1 MREEV
6 FFGEVHAYHY
16 ASAVDPPHYSLLI
29 AHGIG
34 GHGGTY
40 DKFCAAMLT
49 KGVEIW
55 SMDLPGHG
63 LARGARG
70 DFRFVDWLTDIDTAA
85 AAIKT
90 LSPAPLF
97 VLGSS
102 QASAAAV
109 HALAVAPDL
118 DGAVTMGIILPEI
131 PRAATGSERM
141 GGPMQTAEAARIAA
155 TEGDQRRI
163 DLRTALDWSND
174 YAREDPGVLEKKL
187 ADPLRAWSYGYASYH
202 SYWNYR
208 PAHPI
213 TENVKP
219 ILITVGG
226 ADPLMPT
233 EYVHACLE
241 RIGGPTELYVMPQA
255 GHQLMTYYTDPFVQV
270 VDEWAR
276 RQVEELGGRIDET
289 GRRTHRR

>member
-1 MREEV
+1 MRDEV
-6 FFGEVHAYHY
+6 VFGEVHAYHY
-16 ASAVDPPHYSLLI
+16 APSTTPPRYSLLI

-40 DKFCAAMLT
+40 DRFCGSMVT
-49 KGVEIW
+49 RGVEIW

-70 DFRFVDWLTDIDTAA
+70 DFRFTDWLVDIGVAA
-85 AAIKT
+85 KEIKT

-102 QASAAAV
+102 QGSAAAV
-109 HALAVAPDL
+109 HALAVAPEL
-118 DGAVTMGIILPEI
+118 DGAITMGIILPEI

-141 GGPMQTAEAARIAA
+141 GGPMQTPEAAQIAA
-155 TEGDQRRI
+155 TEGDWRRI
-163 DLRTALDWSND
+163 DLHTALDWSKD
-174 YAREDPGVLEKKL
+174 YAREDPAVLEKKL

-213 TENVKP
+213 TENAKP
-219 ILITVGG
+219 VLVTVGG

-233 EYVHACLE
+233 DYVRACVE
-241 RIGGPTELYVMPQA
+241 RIGGPVELYVMPDA
-255 GHQLMTYYTDPFVQV
+255 GHQLMTYYTDAYVQV
-270 VDEWAR
+270 VDEWS
-276 RQVEELGGRIDET
+276 
-289 GRRTHRR
+289 GRRAEALGFEAPPT